1 MKRQLERLKGKRLV
15 TGDANLMTKNEICI
29 NATPNGVEV
38 KEIGAD
44 GKIKDL
50 ANSGGGSG
58 AKEWYYSIDMPGL
71 TDLMGEETMFLFAYG
86 FVPNYVITLANN
98 NKYVEYYIGNADAIV
113 DLQNSIETMIAF
125 RVIDNIP
132 VNIEAESN
140 MYFCYGNI
148 FDKFKSVM
156 TILDPSGSEAYDNF
170 VAMIS
175 PYIKEISKQEYE
187 SLIEQPAIILGK

>member
-38 KEIGAD
+38 KEIGTD
-44 GKIKDL
+44 GSIKDI
-50 ANSGGGSG
+50 ASGGSG
-58 AKEWYYSIDMPGL
+58 VKEWYYSIDMPGL
-71 TDLMGEETMFLFAYG
+71 TDLMGEGTMFLFAYG
-86 FVPNYVITLANN
+86 FVPNYVITLDNN
-98 NKYVEYYIGNADAIV
+98 NKYVEYYIGNVDVIV
-113 DLQNSIETMIAF
+113 DLRNSIETMIAF

-132 VNIEAESN
+132 INIEAESN

-148 FDKFKSVM
+148 FDKLKSAM
-156 TILDPSGSEAYDNF
+156 TILVPSGSGEYDNF